1 MKIIVLHGD
10 YIAASYER
18 LNKFIE
24 VAKERDWEINFIE
37 GSENLEERL
46 TKVSLFEKETFYV
59 LREVTKINKSSLKKL
74 LNRLKNIP
82 GNLVI
87 YHEDFIPKELLA
99 FLPQD
104 AKIEEYKLPRLIFDF
119 LDSFY
124 PGNAKKT
131 ILLLHELWKNEP
143 PEFVFA
149 LLGGRLR
156 DLYWVK
162 TNYSLPY
169 PSWRV
174 GRLKKQAQNFSQE
187 KLKDITAYMSEVDIK
202 VKTSEA
208 NLAQALDLLILTLLE

>member
-1 MKIIVLHGD
+1 MKIVVLHGD
-10 YIAASYER
+10 HIAASYER

-24 VAKERDWEINFIE
+24 VAKGRNWEINFIE

-46 TKVSLFEKETFYV
+46 TKVSLFAKETFYV

-74 LNRLKNIP
+74 QNRLKNTP

-87 YHEDFIPKELLA
+87 YHEDFIPKELLD

-119 LDSFY
+119 LDSFH

-131 ILLLHELWKNEP
+131 IVLLHELWKNEP

-149 LLGGRLR
+149 LLGRHLR
-156 DLYWVK
+156 DLYWAK
-162 TNYSLPY
+162 TDSSLPY
-169 PSWRV
+169 ASWRV
-174 GRLKKQAQNFSQE
+174 Q
-187 KLKDITAYMSEVDIK
+187 KLKNQAAKFSNEELKNIIRSLSETDVK
-202 VKTSEA
+202 VKTS
-208 NLAQALDLLILTLLE
+208 QAELTSSLDLMIVTKLE

>member
-10 YIAASYER
+10 NTAASYER

-24 VAKERDWEINFIE
+24 AAKERGWEINFIE
-37 GSENLEERL
+37 GSENLQERL
-46 TKVSLFEKETFYV
+46 TKVSLFANETFYV
-59 LREVTKINKSSLKKL
+59 LRGFTRINKSSLKKL
-74 LNRLKNIP
+74 QNRLKNIP

-87 YHEDFIPKELLA
+87 YHEDFIPKEILG

-124 PGNAKKT
+124 PGNAKKA
-131 ILLLHELWKNEP
+131 IVLLHELWKNEP

-149 LLGGRLR
+149 LLARQVR
-156 DLYWVK
+156 DLYWAK
-162 TNYSLPY
+162 SGGSMPY

-174 GRLKKQAQNFSQE
+174 QKLKNQAAKFSQE
-187 KLKDITAYMSEVDIK
+187 ALEDIIKSLSETDIK
-202 VKTSEA
+202 VKTS
-208 NLAQALDLLILTLLE
+208 QAELTSSLDLLAITLLK